1 MLRIPEKPEKS
12 IAALPK
18 APLML
23 CFCAATSLLASIYP
37 GKLSITPDPRTLPLE
52 DSLGF
57 P

>member
-1 MLRIPEKPEKS
+1 MFRIPEKPEKS